1 MKVILFGATGM
12 IGQGVLR
19 ECLLDPEVD
28 EVLSISRAPT
38 GQTDA
43 KLHEIVHKDLT
54 DLSAIE
60 DRLAGYD
67 ACLFTLGVSAA
78 GMNEADY
85 TRVTYDITMAVAEA
99 LLRKSPGLTF
109 LFISGAGTDSTEKG
123 RAMWARV
130 KGKTENALL
139 RMPFKAAYMLR
150 PGMIQPLHGITSR
163 TKLYRVLYSVMG
175 VLFPI
180 ARAVAPAHMLT
191 TESLGRAM
199 LAIAKRGAPKTVLE
213 SPDINAVLAPPAS

>member
-19 ECLLDPEVD
+19 ECLLDPEVE
-28 EVLSISRAPT
+28 EVLSISRAAT
-38 GQTDA
+38 GQTDP
-43 KLHEIVHKDLT
+43 KLREIVHKDLT
-54 DLSAIE
+54 NLAAIE

-85 TRVTYDITMAVAEA
+85 TKVTYDLTMAVAEA

-130 KGKTENALL
+130 KG
-139 RMPFKAAYMLR
+139 R
-150 PGMIQPLHGITSR
+150 PRTPSSGCPSR
-163 TKLYRVLYSVMG
+163 RPTCSV
-175 VLFPI
+175 
-180 ARAVAPAHMLT
+180 
-191 TESLGRAM
+191 
-199 LAIAKRGAPKTVLE
+199 RG
-213 SPDINAVLAPPAS
+213 